1 MSEDHVSKLL
11 DMMRKVSAATQ
22 ALDQAQRVKDAYC
35 QRLEN
40 ALSSRASD
48 AEIAAAR
55 DALVDAFAAG
65 LDVYI
70 EQVKLIRILSK
81 K

>member
-22 ALDQAQRVKDAYC
+22 ALDQAQRVKDAYR

-70 EQVKLIRILSK
+70 EQVKLILGK